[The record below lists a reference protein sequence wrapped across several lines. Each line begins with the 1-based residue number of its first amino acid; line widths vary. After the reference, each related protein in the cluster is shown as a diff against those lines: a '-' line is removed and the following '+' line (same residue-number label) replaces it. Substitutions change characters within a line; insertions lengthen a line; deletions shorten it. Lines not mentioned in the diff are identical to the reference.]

1 MWESSS
7 PTKGRWSSL
16 NNIYTCTCKIE
27 NFWISYLFIL
37 TISIFPFIYVPQ
49 LPKGRDV
56 DDDDSFMFNDIFTA
70 PLYRIKVYLFVCQ
83 VTRVVIMILTC
94 ISLTTV
100 KREFVNSKTLLLIL
114 LKKLLDF

>member
-1 MWESSS
+1 
-7 PTKGRWSSL
+7 
-16 NNIYTCTCKIE
+16 
-27 NFWISYLFIL
+27 
-37 TISIFPFIYVPQ
+37 VPQ

-83 VTRVVIMILTC
+83 VIRVVIMIPTC

-100 KREFVNSKTLLLIL
+100 KREFVDSKTLLLIL
-114 LKKLLDF
+114 VGKTAGLLNFDCHSYDGDWKLTRTYTSR